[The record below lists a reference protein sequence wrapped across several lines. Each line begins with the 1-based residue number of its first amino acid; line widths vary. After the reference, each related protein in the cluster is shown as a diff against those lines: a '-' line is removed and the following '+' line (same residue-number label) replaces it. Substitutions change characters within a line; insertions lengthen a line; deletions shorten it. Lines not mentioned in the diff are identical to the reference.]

1 MDAQKNTVLVGY
13 DFCNDRT
20 QIYCYNEYRGEPE
33 LVGTT
38 YQPDREWIPT
48 ALALKAGGEWVF
60 GDSALNYAKEDE
72 NAVLHHFLKDMSEER
87 LKLPSKMEGVTY
99 KELLSHYIRKT
110 LSLIKMLY
118 PNERIKAMVLTG
130 DCLTPYMAE
139 LLYEVFEGLGIYKDR
154 LRIRSHQQCYLYY
167 VLNQPKEI
175 WNNETGLFDFS
186 IDGLKYYESSI
197 ERHQFPLTARV
208 TSQDLSGRINYEM
221 FMRKEPGV
229 NYLFENMSGTILHKK
244 ILSALYVTG
253 IEFEDGWIV
262 PVLEKIQANRRLRIF
277 LGPGIYARGAC
288 YGAYSTFPGGK
299 YADSVFFSSDSVKYS
314 LSMKGYK
321 NAGKS
326 EYFFCRSGMPWYD
339 VKENIEILLDGKK
352 KLEFNVY
359 DSDSKNVGCF
369 QLNLTGLPKRP
380 PRMTRM
386 EIRLFFEGESTLILQ
401 AKDKGFGS
409 IYPSSNR
416 IWEETV
422 KI

>member
-1 MDAQKNTVLVGY
+1 MDVQKNSVLVGY
-13 DFCNDRT
+13 DLCNDRT
-20 QIYCYNEYRGEPE
+20 QIYCYNEYLGKPE

-48 ALALKAGGEWVF
+48 AIAKKQGGEWIF
-60 GDSALNYAKEDE
+60 GESALEYEKENK
-72 NAVLHHFLKDMSEER
+72 NAVLHHFLKDLSEE
-87 LKLPSKMEGVTY
+87 KLELSSEMEDVSY

-130 DCLTPYMAE
+130 DCLTPYIVG

-186 IDGLKYYESSI
+186 IEGLKYHEFSI

-208 TSQDLSGRINYEM
+208 NTQDLSGRINYEM
-221 FMRKEPGV
+221 FMNKEPGV
-229 NYLFENMSGTILHKK
+229 NYLFENLSNTLLHKK

-253 IEFEDGWIV
+253 IEFDNDWIV
-262 PVLEKIQANRRLRIF
+262 PVLEKIQSNRRLRIF
-277 LGPGIYARGAC
+277 LGSGIYARGAC

-299 YADSVFFSSDSVKYS
+299 YEDCVFFSSDSVKYS
-314 LSMKGYK
+314 LSLKGYK
-321 NAGKS
+321 NAGRS
-326 EYFFCRSGMPWYD
+326 EYFFCRCGTPWYD

-352 KLEFNVY
+352 KIEFNVY

-369 QLNLTGLPKRP
+369 QMNLTGLQKRP
-380 PRMTRM
+380 ARMTRL
-386 EIRLFFEGESTLILQ
+386 EIRLFFEGAGTLILQ

-409 IYPSSNR
+409 IYLSSNR